1 MESYALT
8 VQSGGALEST
18 AYEDGAREHLT
29 VQSGALYV
37 STERETQ
44 LLKTGETARYAA
56 DRPHAKRNPGKPVVS
71 A

>member
-8 VQSGGALEST
+8 VQSGGAL
-18 AYEDGAREHLT
+18 D
-29 VQSGALYV
+29 V

-44 LLKTGETARYAA
+44 RLKTGETARYAA

-71 A
+71 AWLVVVHPA